1 MSYEVK
7 RLCERIWAFEKNE
20 NAFAFK
26 FRGVWVWQA
35 FRMKYYYQIAC
46 AEGIFEEPHYVSTNE
61 SKVRKIKI
69 AFSYLFYTFFKN
81 AFVAAILNRSPVAIL
96 EHERQQLHDGV
107 FQDIYSAELKD
118 SLEREGTGYVS
129 LRRRFLGEHKNSTRP
144 GEKRIFL
151 DALVLFGAMMRKM
164 PLVGRMTKDDK
175 KKLSDFVAR
184 LRLLSSDWSISEASI
199 IAELIR
205 QNALVKVYRTLFRI
219 LGTQKLYVV
228 VAYAFPEIITAAR
241 SLNIEIIELQHGIV
255 NRYHLGYSYPDECL
269 SAPVSLS
276 YFPDVI
282 ESWGK
287 EWTLNC
293 KLPISQDKIW
303 QSFGWPLR
311 HNLVATP
318 DNIRKG
324 TQITIISQGSIG
336 DGICQFVAQILK
348 VLPTEAVIKYKL
360 HPSEFGRFQSYELAS
375 QVLADKRVE
384 LIERGS
390 LIDLLKRSGTV
401 FGVYSTGLIEA
412 QILGCDVYIFPLAG
426 SEYFE
431 GIDWAKPVP
440 DFKNLTDPAS

>member
-1 MSYEVK
+1 MSDEVK
-7 RLCERIWAFEKNE
+7 RLCERIWTFEKNE

-26 FRGVWVWQA
+26 ICGVWVWQA

-69 AFSYLFYTFFKN
+69 AFSYLFYIFFKN

-96 EHERQQLHDGV
+96 EHERQQLHNGV

-118 SLEREGTGYVS
+118 ALTRTGTGYVS
-129 LRRRFLGEHKNSTRP
+129 LRRRFLGEHKNSTRQ

-151 DALVLFGAMMRKM
+151 DLLVLFGAIMLKM

-175 KKLSDFVAR
+175 TKLLDFVAR
-184 LRLLSSDWSISEASI
+184 LRLLSADWSISEASI
-199 IAELIR
+199 LAEIIR
-205 QNALVKVYRTLFRI
+205 QNALVKVYRILFRV

-241 SLNIEIIELQHGIV
+241 SLEIEVIELQHGIV
-255 NRYHLGYSYPDECL
+255 NRYHLGYSYPDECHL
-269 SAPVSLS
+269 APLSLS
-276 YFPDVI
+276 YFPDI
-282 ESWGK
+282 IDCWGT

-311 HNLVATP
+311 HTLAAKP
-318 DNIRKG
+318 DNKKNVA
-324 TQITIISQGSIG
+324 QITIISQGSIG
-336 DGICQFVAQILK
+336 DGICQSVAQILT
-348 VLPTEAVIKYKL
+348 VLPTEAIIKYKL
-360 HPSEFGRFQSYELAS
+360 HPSEFGRFQTYKRAS
-375 QVLADKRVE
+375 EVLADKRVE

-390 LIDLLKRSGTV
+390 LIDLLKQSGTV

-412 QILGCDVYIFPLAG
+412 RELGCDVYIFPLAG

-431 GIDWAKPVP
+431 GVGWAKPVT
-440 DFKNLTDPAS
+440 DFINPAVSPR